1 MRGMFSCWCRY
12 SQKRPSRSPQPEMMS
27 FLELHL
33 SARALMMELPATMTS
48 ARSLERPGMRRR
60 IPGGVERSPLYQI
73 AKSAISNWKLCSLA
87 VKYLIRFSST
97 FPMER
102 AVPPTPTRGSPQP
115 VSQGVFFHLFGN
127 ELLHGLHV
135 FAAAHRACRLCF
147 VRLTQPMGRLTE
159 SMSFRFRTRMTSV
172 EPPPRSKITAS
183 STLMVLTTQRNS

>member
-73 AKSAISNWKLCSLA
+73 AKSAISNWKLWSLA

-115 VSQGVFFHLFGN
+115 VSQGVFFICSAMSFCM
-127 ELLHGLHV
+127 V
-135 FAAAHRACRLCF
+135 FMSSRPRIEPCRLCF

-183 STLMVLTTQRNS
+183 STLMVLTTPT